1 MSFTD
6 ASPSGIAFDASGTK
20 MFISDA
26 GTDTI
31 RAYNLTEPYLLSSNS
46 TGDANEGYD
55 ANGDIIRCSTNAF
68 CGDSLS
74 MSSVGTT
81 ARDLWFDATGTKLFV
96 LDQGAKDVT
105 VFELTVPYLL
115 ESATIVS

>member
-1 MSFTD
+1 
-6 ASPSGIAFDASGTK
+6 
-20 MFISDA
+20 
-26 GTDTI
+26 
-31 RAYNLTEPYLLSSNS
+31 
-46 TGDANEGYD
+46 
-55 ANGDIIRCSTNAF
+55 
-68 CGDSLS
+68 